1 MREGDV
7 LTRRYRLV
15 EQIAS
20 GGMSAIWRAFDQS
33 LHRTV
38 AIKVLDGSLGGDH
51 GGRELIRREARATA
65 RLIHPDAIEVY
76 DYGETVTAR
85 GRLAAYV
92 VMRLLDGRPLSERI
106 TEGPLPWREA
116 AAIGARVATVLAAAH
131 QRGIVHR
138 DVTAENV
145 LLTPEGAKLLDFGIA
160 AFVGEPV
167 DQRLADIGTPPYV
180 APERLTGASVHPAV
194 DVYALG
200 VLLYEMLTGVP
211 PYPETTWEAVE
222 AADRGGPPPAP
233 SGVPGLPSEIAA
245 LCAGCLAEN
254 PAERPGAQH
263 VADVLTAALNAPAI
277 PGQETALW
285 IRRMRRASIA
295 AAALSAWTA
304 ALLWI
309 NPDLSPPTAAV
320 DTHPTGAATPG
331 GTPTQAPDTTRT
343 SPPLPKRTA
352 HSAPSAAPSADT
364 ADTAAMPR
372 TTPTHAAP
380 PETALTDSVPTPR
393 TVLIPTTPAARGG
406 ETDAEPAADLVP
418 TLAQAV
424 GRFDAAVSAGE
435 VAGDIRAD
443 VALDLRQVVRNLLN
457 GPARAEGLMDVR
469 RKLEDRSREGALSPG
484 QRQKLEHDLNMI
496 DTALRHAS

>member
-38 AIKVLDGSLGGDH
+38 AIKVLDGSVGGDH
-51 GGRELIRREARATA
+51 GGRDLIRREARATA

-116 AAIGARVATVLAAAH
+116 AVIGARVALVLAAAH

-160 AFVGEPV
+160 AFVGEQV
-167 DQRLADIGTPPYV
+167 DKRLADFGTPPYV
-180 APERLTGASVHPAV
+180 APERLTCASVHPAV

-200 VLLYEMLTGVP
+200 VLLFEMLTAAH
-211 PYPETTWEAVE
+211 PYPETTWEGLE
-222 AADRGGPPPAP
+222 AARRTGPPPAP
-233 SGVPGLPSEIAA
+233 SGVPGLPPEVAE
-245 LCAGCLAEN
+245 LCRSCLSQE
-254 PAERPGAQH
+254 PGDRPSAQH
-263 VADVLTAALNAPAI
+263 VAETLTASLSASVAAVR
-277 PGQETALW
+277 ETAVW
-285 IRRMRRASIA
+285 MRRARMASVA
-295 AAALSAWTA
+295 VAALATWTA

-309 NPDLSPPTAAV
+309 QPDLPGPVAAAVSSRSTEAGPSGTPAPESSDRHSGALAEPISEGSGSEAPDRSPATAASQPEASSPPRSPGPSRSPRSPDPPAAEPERTAA
-320 DTHPTGAATPG
+320 PA
-331 GTPTQAPDTTRT
+331 GTR
-343 SPPLPKRTA
+343 
-352 HSAPSAAPSADT
+352 
-364 ADTAAMPR
+364 
-372 TTPTHAAP
+372 
-380 PETALTDSVPTPR
+380 AL
-393 TVLIPTTPAARGG
+393 
-406 ETDAEPAADLVP
+406 P
-418 TLAQAV
+418 TLTQAV
-424 GRFDAAVSAGE
+424 GRFDAALAAGE
-435 VAGDIRAD
+435 TTGEIRAD
-443 VALDLRQVVRNLLN
+443 VALDLRQVVHNLLQSL
-457 GPARAEGLMDVR
+457 GDPGEGLKGVR
-469 RKLEDRSREGALSPG
+469 RKLDDRAREGGLTPGVHAELDRGLTLIGAAL
-484 QRQKLEHDLNMI
+484 QK
-496 DTALRHAS
+496 AA